1 MSLSSIPTPIVQLL
15 FSMLF
20 NARMNSMDLIIT
32 LWSGSIRARGAHSM
46 ASIKLILLTCLLAW
60 LSTNALRA
68 QWVQTSGP
76 NGVSVLTQ
84 AASSASLFA
93 GTTGGVY
100 LSTNNG
106 ANWTAVNSG
115 LTNLY
120 VTSLAVSGTNI
131 FAGTHGGIFGVSLS
145 PNSPTIWTAVNNG
158 LPSNALV
165 TSIVVSG
172 ANVFA
177 GTTTGGIFLST
188 NSGASWTPVN
198 RGLTSAFIY
207 ALAVAGTS
215 VFAGTKAG
223 GIFRTADYGAHWTAI
238 NSGLTNLNVIS
249 LTFFG
254 TNLFAGT
261 LGAGLFFSA
270 DSGTT
275 WTSFKGLPNLFC
287 LVSDG
292 TNFFGGTS
300 VGVFLSTDKGS
311 SWTAMNTGMTDTT
324 VYSLAIVGANL
335 FAGTDS
341 SGVWSRPMLEMTT
354 AVETSSSSAPLQYR
368 LEQNYPNP
376 FNPAT
381 TISYV
386 LPVRSSVQLQVFNLL
401 GQLIAELVRDE
412 QNVGFHSVVW
422 KANVPSG
429 IYFYRIQAAAID
441 KPSDHFEEVKK
452 LILLK

>member
-1 MSLSSIPTPIVQLL
+1 MT
-15 FSMLF
+15 
-20 NARMNSMDLIIT
+20 
-32 LWSGSIRARGAHSM
+32 
-46 ASIKLILLTCLLAW
+46 SIKSILLTCLLAW

-76 NGVSVLTQ
+76 SGVSVQTQ
-84 AASSASLFA
+84 AASGPNLFA

-106 ANWTAVNSG
+106 TNWTGVNSG

-145 PNSPTIWTAVNNG
+145 PNSPTIWTAVNTG
-158 LPSNALV
+158 LTKNTWV
-165 TSIVVSG
+165 TSIVVAG
-172 ANVFA
+172 ANLFA
-177 GTTTGGIFLST
+177 GTNTGGIFLST

-198 RGLTSAFIY
+198 RGLTSALIY
-207 ALAVAGTS
+207 ALAVAGTN

-223 GIFRTADYGAHWTAI
+223 GVFRTADNGAHWTAV
-238 NSGLTNLNVIS
+238 NSGLTDLNVIS
-249 LTFFG
+249 LTVFG

-261 LGAGLFFSA
+261 LNAGLFFSA

-275 WTSFKGLPNLFC
+275 WTSFKRLPNLFC

-292 TNFFGGTS
+292 TNFFGGNT

-311 SWTAMNTGMTDTT
+311 TWKAMNTGMVDTT
-324 VYSLAIVGANL
+324 VYSLAIVGTNL

-341 SGVWSRPMLEMTT
+341 SGVWSRPLLEMTASVHT
-354 AVETSSSSAPLQYR
+354 FSNRTPLQFR

-386 LPVRSSVQLQVFNLL
+386 LPVRSSVRLQVFNVL
-401 GQLIAELVRDE
+401 GQLIAELIGDE

-429 IYFYRIQAAAID
+429 IYFYRIQAAAMG